1 MDQTLLYSVP
11 AIAIVGLLVM
21 AVQAAWVRKQD
32 AGEARMAEIAN
43 HIHEGALAFLRAE
56 YRILA
61 IFVVI
66 AGALLGLVASMV
78 ETTHWFII
86 VAFVIGAVFSALAGN
101 IGMRIA
107 TQANVRTTQ
116 AARSSLSEGLK
127 VSFTGGMVMGLGVAG
142 LAVFGLSALFILLF
156 QTSILGVDY
165 AGGNV
170 ESFTILLEALAG
182 FSLGAESMA
191 LFARVGGGIYTKAA
205 DVGADLVGKVEAGIP
220 EDDPRNPA
228 TIADNVGDN
237 VGDVAGMG
245 ADLFGSY
252 VATVLAAM
260 VLGNYVI
267 RDMGSSY
274 DYSTYGIST
283 MLLPLVISA
292 LGIIFSIIGA
302 QVIRVGND
310 GKEAEV
316 QAALNRGNWGS
327 ILLTAIACYFLID
340 TMLPDQLTMEFFGEG
355 SRTFG
360 SIQVFY
366 AVLVGLV
373 VGGAI
378 SYMTE
383 YYTGLGKK
391 PVLDI
396 VQKSSTGAAT
406 NIIAGLATG
415 MISTFGPILL
425 FAGAI
430 WGAYEFAGFYGV
442 AIAACAMMATTA
454 MQLAIDAFGPIA
466 DNAGGIAEMSE
477 LPDEV
482 RERTDILDS
491 VGNTTA
497 AIGKGFAIASAALTA
512 LALFAA
518 YVTFTGIDGIN
529 IYKAKVLAALFIGGM
544 VPVVFSALAM
554 NSVGKAAMEMVKEVR
569 RQFKEIPGIMEGT
582 GTPEYGKCVDIST
595 QAALREMMLPGAITI
610 IAPIVVGFG
619 MGAEALGAYMAGVA
633 VSGVLWAI
641 FQNNAGGA
649 WDNAKKSFEAGVEID
664 GEMTFK
670 GSDAHKAAVTGDT
683 VGDPFKDTSGPS
695 MNILIKLTCLVGL
708 VIAPILGGH
717 STEKG
722 HSHGDA
728 IEAQA
733 TQEVQPMARVF
744 EINAEGE
751 AQ

>member
-11 AIAIVGLLVM
+11 AIAILGLLVM

-182 FSLGAESMA
+182 FSLGAESIA

-267 RDMGSSY
+267 RDMGASY

-610 IAPIVVGFG
+610 IAPIIVGFG

-670 GSDAHKAAVTGDT
+670 GSEAHKAAVTGDT

-717 STEKG
+717 GSEEG
-722 HSHGDA
+722 HNHGEA

-733 TQEVQPMARVF
+733 AQEAQPTAHVI

-751 AQ
+751 AH